1 MEFSKTFTDAL
12 GRSWTVDLSVGAA
25 RRMKDIAGAS
35 LDDLVPPQPPEG
47 KHLDKKVMTPL
58 VTFLSNPFK
67 VFDAFY
73 ALVKPQADALGL
85 TKEQVEEGIT
95 PYQTEKEGVK
105 ITVDAVELMAM
116 AVLKAIH
123 DFFRWDPAR
132 QATLRQIAKVGQQA
146 MDAAARKIDSALNKI
161 DFGKLLDEAPELDAD
176 VLRANLA
183 DQLSKHASA
192 TPATSES
199 IPTP

>member
-1 MEFSKTFTDAL
+1 MEFSKTFIDAA
-12 GRSWTVDLSVGAA
+12 GRSWTVDLGVGSA

-35 LDDLVPPQPPEG
+35 LDDLVPAAPPDG
-47 KHLDKKVMTPL
+47 KHLDKAVMNPL
-58 VTFLSNPFK
+58 VAFLSDPFK

-73 ALVKPQADALGL
+73 TLVKPQADAMGL

-95 PYQTEKEGVK
+95 PYQIDKDGVK
-105 ITVDAVELMAM
+105 TTVDPVELMAM

-146 MDAAARKIDSALNKI
+146 MAAAAKKIDSALNKI
-161 DFGKLLDEAPELDAD
+161 DFGKLLDEAPELDAES
-176 VLRANLA
+176 LRASLA
-183 DQLSKHASA
+183 DQLSKPASA
-192 TPATSES
+192 TRATWAST
-199 IPTP
+199 PTH